1 MTILLMT
8 LSFIVGAWLA
18 VWLAWRYENILDDFI
33 EHFKTIYHGKEK

>member
-8 LSFIVGAWLA
+8 LSFIVG

-33 EHFKTIYHGKEK
+33 EHFKSIYHGKEK

>member
-1 MTILLMT
+1 MTIFLMI

-18 VWLAWRYENILDDFI
+18 WRYENTLDDFI

>member
-18 VWLAWRYENILDDFI
+18 WRYENILDNFI
-33 EHFKTIYHGKEK
+33 EHFKSIGKKDL

>member
-18 VWLAWRYENILDDFI
+18 WRYENILDNFI
-33 EHFKTIYHGKEK
+33 EHFKSMDKKDL

>member
-8 LSFIVGAWLA
+8 LSFIVGA
-18 VWLAWRYENILDDFI
+18 WLAWRYENILDDFI

>member
-8 LSFIVGAWLA
+8 LSFILGA
-18 VWLAWRYENILDDFI
+18 WLAWRYENILDDFI

>member
-18 VWLAWRYENILDDFI
+18 WIYENILDDFI
-33 EHFKTIYHGKEK
+33 EHFKGFNNKKDY